1 MKKKLLFVFTS
12 VFAVTYAALIA
23 ADADLVKGYDFT
35 GSTSVTAAKLNQLV
49 DNAYPGTNRGM
60 IIYTTGLTA
69 TNVAAEP
76 KLARYL
82 WLDSGSTP
90 PVPKVW
96 NTNGFWTNV
105 TAIASIA
112 DSSVTTSK
120 IANGAVN
127 SDKLASAAV
136 IADRIAADAVTTA
149 KILDGNVIGSKIAT
163 GTITTTNIADG
174 TIASADIA
182 PAAIVASLLAANSV
196 GTSNLQS
203 GFALQGTNIASGTI
217 TSTNV
222 AQGGII
228 PTNLAASPT
237 ALYTPRVNGATTG
250 FEWAAPGLIQMV
262 STSRTDVVTCNT
274 AFELGT
280 GIPVNTDGDQV
291 FSLAITPK
299 SSASKLVITFMGVGG
314 VNNNVNINAGL
325 FQDST
330 VNAIAASTTYNQASA
345 HPVNV
350 GLRHVMTSGTT
361 SQITFKLRVG
371 TAAAATA
378 YINADGSG
386 TIVFGGVAASTFTIE
401 EIL

>member
-35 GSTSVTAAKLNQLV
+35 GSSSVTAAKLNQLV

-60 IIYTTGLTA
+60 IIYTSGLYA
-69 TNVAAEP
+69 SNVTAEP
-76 KLARYL
+76 KLARYI
-82 WLDSGSTP
+82 WLDSSSTP

-105 TAIASIA
+105 TAIAAIA
-112 DSSVTTSK
+112 DHSVTTSK

-149 KILDGNVIGSKIAT
+149 KILDGNVTGSKIAT

-217 TSTNV
+217 TSNLI
-222 AQGGII
+222 AASGLNY
-228 PTNLAASPT
+228 TNLSTFNGT
-237 ALYTPRVNGATTG
+237 ARQQLRVNGA
-250 FEWAAPGLIQMV
+250 A
-262 STSRTDVVTCNT
+262 T
-274 AFELGT
+274 AFEW
-280 GIPVNTDGDQV
+280 
-291 FSLAITPK
+291 FTPPFTN
-299 SSASKLVITFMGVGG
+299 SYSQT
-314 VNNNVNINAGL
+314 
-325 FQDST
+325 
-330 VNAIAASTTYNQASA
+330 AASTL
-345 HPVNV
+345 P
-350 GLRHVMTSGTT
+350 TS
-361 SQITFKLRVG
+361 
-371 TAAAATA
+371 
-378 YINADGSG
+378 GSG
-386 TIVFGGVAASTFTIE
+386 TLTFAHGLGVVPKLVRVVVVCNDIDSTTGYSTDE
-401 EIL
+401 EIDLAHVSYSGSIYKSPYFVYANSTNVCVMYNNAVMPLPGVVLKRDLSATATLTAAKWNIKVYASH